1 MNDKISDHSAAYD
14 FVRLGEGLADS
25 LTRAAEEHVTKA
37 QQILDQT
44 KSMAEIIRTQV
55 RAQAKQIEAMNGRF
69 KAFGEQMLDAHRK
82 LNEAGDYSVQEA
94 AAAERLDRG
103 LKPNSLS
110 PGNKGLGEQ
119 GTAALKPAP
128 TPDLAR
134 LRALDAL
141 KHDRDLPA
149 GSSTFSPNP
158 GGSKRDPDANYPAGA
173 GGFPGS
179 LADIEF
185 LRVNRA
191 GVSENRRDP
200 GFGTRQPDRD

>member
-1 MNDKISDHSAAYD
+1 MNDKHVAYD
-14 FVRLGEGLADS
+14 FVQLGKGLADT
-25 LTRAAEEHVTKA
+25 LMRAAEEQVTKA
-37 QQILDQT
+37 QTMMDQT
-44 KSMAEIIRTQV
+44 KALVEIIINQV
-55 RAQAKQIEAMNGRF
+55 TAQAKANEDMNARF
-69 KAFGEQMLDAHRK
+69 RQAGSIMLDAHRI
-82 LNEAGDYSVQEA
+82 LNGNEAAGV
-94 AAAERLDRG
+94 ERLGDPGADASRRG
-103 LKPNSLS
+103 SMR
-110 PGNKGLGEQ
+110 GAGLGEQ

-173 GGFPGS
+173 GGLPGS

-191 GVSENRRDP
+191 GVSENHRDP
-200 GFGTRQPDRD
+200 GTGSRQSGRD